1 VQGWIGGSN
10 VADPTMP
17 SQRAI
22 IKGGKRH
29 LGRSRPE
36 SYSGGLS
43 VDSMGV
49 PVMDSINYVQE
60 AQTTRGGIINAQMD
74 TSGFSIA
81 NNFTGATSNTTLPR
95 VTYSA
100 TNQSKSYS
108 PGTVTLGASS
118 LSGPLG
124 KLGG

>member
-1 VQGWIGGSN
+1 VQDTKGKLIRRGQLN
-10 VADPTMP
+10 PQRHEVAATM
-17 SQRAI
+17 
-22 IKGGKRH
+22 
-29 LGRSRPE
+29 
-36 SYSGGLS
+36 
-43 VDSMGV
+43 DSMW
-49 PVMDSINYVQE
+49 PVASINYVQE

-74 TSGFSIA
+74 TSGFSVA